1 MTTSDAPDLLTPPFA
16 TKVAILVRDDL
27 ATWQRL
33 NVTAFLS
40 SGIAAANPQ
49 LIGEPYRDADGGTYL
64 ALLGLPTLV
73 FEADRHTLAQARERA
88 VSRNLIL
95 AIYVQDMFSTGY
107 DAANRGTTANVP
119 AAELDL
125 VGLAVH
131 GPKRQVDKIVKGT
144 HLHPETRISASG
156 RGHVDEAGVVALE
169 RDGDR
174 VGRAVAVLG
183 HDEVGLPRAR

>member
-1 MTTSDAPDLLTPPFA
+1 VTTYDESDPLTPPFA

-73 FEADRHTLAQARERA
+73 FEADRDTLALARERA
-88 VSRNLIL
+88 VSRNLTV

-107 DAANRGTTANVP
+107 DAANRGSTEHVP
-119 AAELDL
+119 AADLDL

-131 GPKRQVDKIVKGT
+131 GPKGQVDKISKGA
-144 HLHPETRISASG
+144 HLHP
-156 RGHVDEAGVVALE
+156 
-169 RDGDR
+169 
-174 VGRAVAVLG
+174 
-183 HDEVGLPRAR
+183 